1 MTDCIQMLKTQTEYK
16 TFGAR
21 ESTYLRTSMT
31 NIVKIRLAAPGDL
44 EGMMRIEDMCFGNER
59 FDSDTVRA
67 YLARK
72 DAFAVVAVTKDGI
85 VGSAMGTA
93 SSRLGCGRIGSVA
106 VLGDHRGKGVGNR
119 LLEACE
125 MEFRARGITHFLLEV
140 AVDNI
145 DAIKLYEA
153 NGYRINNVIGG
164 YYSRGKDAYLME
176 KDVAM
181 EGRRVRIKPS

>member
-1 MTDCIQMLKTQTEYK
+1 MLKTQTEYK
-16 TFGAR
+16 TFGER

-31 NIVKIRLAAPGDL
+31 NIMKIRLAAPEDL
-44 EGMMRIEDMCFGNER
+44 EGMMRIEDLCFGDER
-59 FDSDTVRA
+59 FDSETVRA

-72 DAFAVVAVTKDGI
+72 DAFAVVAVTKEGV

-93 SSRLGCGRIGSVA
+93 SARLRCGRIGSVA
-106 VLGDHRGKGVGNR
+106 VLRGHRGMGVGNR

-140 AVDNI
+140 AVENV

-181 EGRRVRIKPS
+181 EGRRVKISPS